1 MSQKLREL
9 FTAEFIGSVFGL
21 IGAFLIAL
29 GIPEAF
35 FVFLVTNVMFI
46 KMGFDKK
53 LRYFT
58 ILQFAFL
65 ISTFIGIFRNFLA

>member
-1 MSQKLREL
+1 MNKVKEFLS
-9 FTAEFIGSVFGL
+9 AEFIGSVFGL
-21 IGAFLIAL
+21 VGAFLIAL
-29 GIPEAF
+29 DIKEAF

-46 KMGFDKK
+46 KMGFEKK

-65 ISTFIGIFRNFLA
+65 TSTIIGITRNFL